1 MNHCGRSIVRSNQNL
16 KSIQERAIDQGEC
29 DQGYFTSE
37 GEVTN
42 LRGEVMASPGGDL
55 MTVRGK
61 VPQLDKETMK
71 ETTW

>member
-1 MNHCGRSIVRSNQNL
+1 MRSNQNL
-16 KSIQERAIDQGEC
+16 KSIQERALDQGEC

-61 VPQLDKETMK
+61 VP
-71 ETTW
+71 